1 MPDDP
6 KEITAE
12 NAELRARMDDLAA
25 AARKVILCFPAE
37 MPSEEGEFNIPAYA
51 IDDLRKAAENA
62 KEKP

>member
-12 NAELRARMDDLAA
+12 DAELRARIDDLAA
-25 AARKVILCFPAE
+25 AARKLVLRFPAT
-37 MPSEEGEFNIPAYA
+37 IPTYA

-62 KEKP
+62 KESR